1 MSPNADM
8 DTPKPALTLVAEFT
22 RLLAVHVTSSSAP
35 KEPAG
40 SPDVKVIFKMP
51 ESNVTE
57 LEATETEPIL
67 HDAVSD
73 KDVADAAKTKPD
85 TVMDLM
91 GCPVYGALN
100 LKVKVTPV

>member
-8 DTPKPALTLVAEFT
+8 DTTKPELTLVAEFT

-40 SPDVKVIFKMP
+40 SPDVKVIVKMP
-51 ESNVTE
+51 DSKVTE

-67 HDAVSD
+67 HDAVRD
-73 KDVADAAKTKPD
+73 KDAAKTKPD

-91 GCPVYGALN
+91 GCPMYGATN
-100 LKVKVTPV
+100 LKVKVTSV

>member
-1 MSPNADM
+1 MSPNAAM
-8 DTPKPALTLVAEFT
+8 YTTKSAMKLVAEFAK
-22 RLLAVHVTSSSAP
+22 LLAVQVTSSSVP

-40 SPDVKVIFKMP
+40 SPDGKVIPKMP
-51 ESNVTE
+51 ETNVTE

-73 KDVADAAKTKPD
+73 KDAAKTKSD
-85 TVMDLM
+85 TVMDFI
-91 GCPVYGALN
+91 GFPVYGALN

>member
-8 DTPKPALTLVAEFT
+8 DATESALTLVAEFAK
-22 RLLAVHVTSSSAP
+22 LLAVHVTSSSVP

-73 KDVADAAKTKPD
+73 KDAAKTKSD
-85 TVMDLM
+85 TVMDFM
-91 GCPVYGALN
+91 GFPVYGALN

>member
-1 MSPNADM
+1 M
-8 DTPKPALTLVAEFT
+8 DTTKPSLTLVAEFAK
-22 RLLAVHVTSSSAP
+22 LLAVHMTSSSVP
-35 KEPAG
+35 KKPAG

-51 ESNVTE
+51 DSNLTE

-67 HDAVSD
+67 HDAVTD
-73 KDVADAAKTKPD
+73 KDAAKTKPD

>member
-8 DTPKPALTLVAEFT
+8 DATESALTLVAEFAK
-22 RLLAVHVTSSSAP
+22 LLAVHVTSSSVP

-67 HDAVSD
+67 HDAVRD
-73 KDVADAAKTKPD
+73 KDAAKTKPD
-85 TVMDLM
+85 TVIDLM
-91 GCPVYGALN
+91 GCLVYGAIN
-100 LKVKVTPV
+100 LKVKVTSV

>member
-8 DTPKPALTLVAEFT
+8 DTTKRSLTLVAEFAK
-22 RLLAVHVTSSSAP
+22 LPAVHVTSSSAP
-35 KEPAG
+35 KEPVG

-73 KDVADAAKTKPD
+73 KDAAKTKSD
-85 TVMDLM
+85 TVMDFM
-91 GCPVYGALN
+91 GFPVYGALN

>member
-1 MSPNADM
+1 M
-8 DTPKPALTLVAEFT
+8 DTTKPELTLVAEFT
-22 RLLAVHVTSSSAP
+22 RLLAVQLTSSSVP

-40 SPDVKVIFKMP
+40 SPDVKVIPKMP
-51 ESNVTE
+51 ESNVT
-57 LEATETEPIL
+57 LKEATETEPTIL

-73 KDVADAAKTKPD
+73 KDAAKTKPD

-91 GCPVYGALN
+91 GCPVYGVLN

>member
-1 MSPNADM
+1 M
-8 DTPKPALTLVAEFT
+8 DTTKPALTLVAEFT
-22 RLLAVHVTSSSAP
+22 RLLAVQVTSSSVP

-40 SPDVKVIFKMP
+40 SPDAKFIFKIP

-67 HDAVSD
+67 HDAVTD
-73 KDVADAAKTKPD
+73 KDAAKTKPE

>member
-1 MSPNADM
+1 M
-8 DTPKPALTLVAEFT
+8 DTTKPALTLVAEFI
-22 RLLAVHVTSSSAP
+22 RLLAVHVTSSSVP

-40 SPDVKVIFKMP
+40 SPDVKVILKMP

-67 HDAVSD
+67 HDAVTD
-73 KDVADAAKTKPD
+73 KDAAKTKPD

>member
-8 DTPKPALTLVAEFT
+8 DTPKPALTLVAEFAK
-22 RLLAVHVTSSSAP
+22 LLAVHVTSSSVP

-40 SPDVKVIFKMP
+40 SPDVKVIVKMP

-67 HDAVSD
+67 HDAVRD
-73 KDVADAAKTKPD
+73 KDAAKTKPD
-85 TVMDLM
+85 TVMDFM
-91 GCPVYGALN
+91 GFPMYGALN

>member
-8 DTPKPALTLVAEFT
+8 DTTKPELTLIAEFT
-22 RLLAVHVTSSSAP
+22 RLLAVHVTSSSVP

-40 SPDVKVIFKMP
+40 SPDVNVIVKMP

-73 KDVADAAKTKPD
+73 KDAAKTKPD

>member
-1 MSPNADM
+1 M
-8 DTPKPALTLVAEFT
+8 DTTKPALTLVAEFT
-22 RLLAVHVTSSSAP
+22 RLLAVQVTSSSVP

-40 SPDVKVIFKMP
+40 SPDAKFIFKMP

-67 HDAVSD
+67 HDAVTD
-73 KDVADAAKTKPD
+73 KDAAKTKPE

>member
-8 DTPKPALTLVAEFT
+8 DATESALTLVAEFAK
-22 RLLAVHVTSSSAP
+22 LLAVHVTSSSVP

-73 KDVADAAKTKPD
+73 KDAAKTKPEP
-85 TVMDLM
+85 VMDLM

>member
-1 MSPNADM
+1 M
-8 DTPKPALTLVAEFT
+8 DTTKPALTLVAEFT
-22 RLLAVHVTSSSAP
+22 RLLAVQVTSSSVP

-40 SPDVKVIFKMP
+40 SPDAKFIFKMP

-73 KDVADAAKTKPD
+73 KDAAKTKSD
-85 TVMDLM
+85 TVMDFM
-91 GCPVYGALN
+91 GFPVYGALN